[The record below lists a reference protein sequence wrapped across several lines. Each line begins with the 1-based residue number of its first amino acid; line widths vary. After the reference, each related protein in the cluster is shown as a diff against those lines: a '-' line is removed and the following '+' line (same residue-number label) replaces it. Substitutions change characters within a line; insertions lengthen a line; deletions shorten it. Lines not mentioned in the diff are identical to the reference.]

1 MAMPA
6 LVVRSG
12 PLAGRRVEVGA
23 QLVLGREHADVTLD
37 DEEVS
42 RRHAVVRP
50 VPGGLE
56 VEDLG
61 SLNGT
66 WVNGARIERAA
77 WLAPGDELRVG
88 RITFAVEPGPAA
100 APATKAAPA
109 APVAGEADR
118 AGAPVPARPA
128 APAAPP
134 LPQLGAFTPPARPRR
149 RSVASRRLTP
159 TLLSFGAVIV
169 TAVALLVYFAGR

>member
-23 QLVLGREHADVTLD
+23 ELVLGREHADVTLD

-42 RRHAVVRP
+42 
-50 VPGGLE
+50 
-56 VEDLG
+56 
-61 SLNGT
+61 GT

-77 WLAPGDELRVG
+77 RLAPGDELRVG
-88 RITFAVEPGPAA
+88 RITLAVEAGPAA

-109 APVAGEADR
+109 GEADR
-118 AGAPVPARPA
+118 AGTPLPAVPA

-134 LPQLGAFTPPARPRR
+134 MPRLGAFAPPARPRR

-169 TAVALLVYFAGR
+169 TAVALLVYFAGH